1 MVTIKKY
8 FAKVRFKYFNYHDAW
23 KIGFYTIFVQ
33 PIIIMKSSGNYF
45 KFFTGL
51 LFSTGI
57 IAAASATAQRSLNLS
72 DSIRLNQLGFYPKA
86 PKTAIVL
93 TDHVQKFT
101 VETTTGKTVFSGT
114 LTPSAKP
121 DLSGRTIYSA
131 NFSALKQPGNYLLKI
146 DDAGYSYPFTVNA
159 NIHKKVAAAAIKGF
173 YYQRASTPL
182 PEKYAGKWNRA
193 AGHPGNEVSIHP
205 SAASDKRPAGT
216 IISVPRGWYDA
227 GDYNIYVVN
236 SGITMGTLFSLYE
249 DFSAHMKTVNL
260 NIPESG
266 NQLPD
271 ILDECLWN
279 LRWMMA
285 MQDPNDGGVYNKLT
299 NASFDGMIMP
309 DKANTPRYVVQKGT
323 AATLDFAAI
332 LAQAS
337 RILKP
342 FNKQLPGL
350 ADSCLKAS
358 VKAWQWALLNPKMA
372 YNQDA
377 MNRQFEPKV
386 VTGGYGDSRFDD
398 EFDWAAAELYITTKD
413 DTYLKNLSIDNVRM
427 SIPAWS
433 QVRMLAFYSLLRNRS
448 QLTPAMQKAVP
459 ALTNKL
465 TAFADSLSNP
475 TTLSAYQ
482 TAMGRSSRDF
492 IWGSSSVAA
501 NQGIAL
507 INAYLLTH
515 KKQYLDAALNNLD
528 YLLGRNGTSYSLV
541 TGFGYKPYMHPHHR
555 QSVADGVVDPIPGL
569 LSGGPNPSQQDKV
582 PLPSKIPNRAYS
594 DNDQA
599 YASNEI
605 AINWNAPF
613 AYLANAIEALK
624 TESYVSK

>member
-1 MVTIKKY
+1 
-8 FAKVRFKYFNYHDAW
+8 
-23 KIGFYTIFVQ
+23 
-33 PIIIMKSSGNYF
+33 MKSPIYYINAF
-45 KFFTGL
+45 ARIL
-51 LFSTGI
+51 LSTCILAG
-57 IAAASATAQRSLNLS
+57 ASAYAQTTLPIS
-72 DSIRLNQLGFYPKA
+72 DSIRLNQLGFYPKG
-86 PKTAIVL
+86 PKTAIIL
-93 TDHVQKFT
+93 TDRAQKFT
-101 VETTTGKTVFSGT
+101 IETPAHKTVFTGT
-114 LTPSAKP
+114 LVPSAKP
-121 DLSGRTIYSA
+121 DLSGRIIYQA
-131 NFSALKQPGNYLLKI
+131 NFSALQQTGNYILNVP
-146 DDAGYSYPFTVNA
+146 DAGYTYPFTISA
-159 NIHKKVAAAAIKGF
+159 DIHQKVAAAAIKGF

-193 AGHPGNEVSIHP
+193 AGHLGNDVLIHP
-205 SAASDKRPAGT
+205 SAATDKRPAGSV
-216 IISVPRGWYDA
+216 ISVPRGWYDA

-236 SGITMGTLFSLYE
+236 SGITMGTLLSLYE
-249 DFSAHMKTVNL
+249 DFPVHMKAVNL
-260 NIPESG
+260 NIPESN

-279 LRWMMA
+279 LRWMLF

-309 DKANTPRYVVQKGT
+309 DKATTPRYVVQKGT
-323 AATLDFAAI
+323 AAALDFAAVM
-332 LAQAS
+332 AQAS

-342 FNKQLPGL
+342 FDKQVPGL

-413 DTYLKNLSIDNVRM
+413 DSYLKNLALDNIRL
-427 SIPAWS
+427 SIPSWN
-433 QVRMLAFYSLLRNRS
+433 QVRMLAYYSLLRNRNN
-448 QLTPAMQKAVP
+448 LTPTVKAAIP
-459 ALTNKL
+459 LLTQKL
-465 TAFADSLSNP
+465 TAFADSLANP
-475 TTLSAYQ
+475 TTLTAYQ
-482 TAMGRSSRDF
+482 TAMGRSNRDF
-492 IWGSSSVAA
+492 VWGSSSVAA
-501 NQGIAL
+501 NQGVAL
-507 INAYLLTH
+507 INAYLLNH
-515 KKQYLDAALNNLD
+515 NQQYLNVALANLD
-528 YLLGRNGTSYSLV
+528 YLMGRNGTSYSLV
-541 TGFGYKPYMHPHHR
+541 TGFGYKPFMHPHHR
-555 QSVADGVVDPIPGL
+555 QSVADGIVDPIPGL
-569 LSGGPNPSQQDKV
+569 LSGGPNPSPQDKI

-624 TESYVSK
+624 ATVGYISN

>member
-1 MVTIKKY
+1 
-8 FAKVRFKYFNYHDAW
+8 
-23 KIGFYTIFVQ
+23 
-33 PIIIMKSSGNYF
+33 MKSPTNYINALAR
-45 KFFTGL
+45 L
-51 LFSTGI
+51 LFISCI
-57 IAAASATAQRSLNLS
+57 LIVSSAKSQTALHAS
-72 DSIRLNQLGFYPKA
+72 DSIRLNQLGFYPKG

-93 TDHVQKFT
+93 TDRTQKFT
-101 VETTTGKTVFSGT
+101 IETPAHKTVFTGT

-121 DLSGRTIYSA
+121 DLSGRTIYQA
-131 NFSALKQPGNYLLKI
+131 NFSALQQTGNYILNI
-146 DDAGYSYPFTVNA
+146 PDAGYTYPFTISA
-159 NIHKKVAAAAIKGF
+159 DIHQKVAAAAIKGF

-193 AGHPGNEVSIHP
+193 AGHLGNDVLIHP
-205 SAASDKRPAGT
+205 SAATDKRPAGSV
-216 IISVPRGWYDA
+216 ISVPRGWYDA

-260 NIPESG
+260 NIPENN

-285 MQDPNDGGVYNKLT
+285 IQDPNDGGVYNKLT

-309 DKANTPRYVVQKGT
+309 DKATTPRYVVQKGT
-323 AATLDFAAI
+323 AAALDFAAVM
-332 LAQAS
+332 AQAS

-342 FNKQLPGL
+342 FDKQAPSL
-350 ADSCLKAS
+350 ADSCLKAA
-358 VKAWQWALLNPKMA
+358 VNAWQWAVANPKMA

-386 VTGGYGDSRFDD
+386 VTGGYGDNRFDD

-413 DTYLKNLSIDNVRM
+413 ESYLKNIALDNIRM
-427 SIPAWS
+427 AIPSWN
-433 QVRMLAFYSLLRNRS
+433 QVRMLAYYSLLRHRNN
-448 QLTPAMQKAVP
+448 LTPAVKATIPV
-459 ALTNKL
+459 LTQKL
-465 TAFADSLSNP
+465 TAFADSLANP
-475 TTLSAYQ
+475 VTLTAYQ

-492 IWGSSSVAA
+492 VWGSSSVAA
-501 NQGIAL
+501 NQGVAL
-507 INAYLLTH
+507 INAYLLNH
-515 KKQYLDAALNNLD
+515 NKQYLNVALANLD
-528 YLLGRNGTSYSLV
+528 YLMGRNGTSYSLV
-541 TGFGYKPYMHPHHR
+541 TGFGSKPYMHPHHR
-555 QSVADGVVDPIPGL
+555 QSVADGVVDPVPGL
-569 LSGGPNPSQQDKV
+569 LSGGPNPSPQDKI

-624 TESYVSK
+624 TDGGYTGK

>member
-1 MVTIKKY
+1 
-8 FAKVRFKYFNYHDAW
+8 
-23 KIGFYTIFVQ
+23 
-33 PIIIMKSSGNYF
+33 MKSSTYHFRTLAGVL
-45 KFFTGL
+45 FTISIL
-51 LFSTGI
+51 AVSSA
-57 IAAASATAQRSLNLS
+57 IAQPALPIS
-72 DSIRLNQLGFYPKA
+72 DSIRLNQVGFYPKG

-101 VETTTGKTVFSGT
+101 IETPARKIVFTGT
-114 LTPSAKP
+114 LTPSVKP
-121 DLSGRTIYSA
+121 DLSGRIIYQA
-131 NFSALKQPGNYLLKI
+131 NFSSVQQSGNYILNMP
-146 DDAGYSYPFTVNA
+146 DAGYSYPFTISTNV
-159 NIHKKVAAAAIKGF
+159 HQKVAAAAIKGF

-182 PEKYAGKWNRA
+182 LEKYAGKWKRA
-193 AGHPGNEVSIHP
+193 AGHPGNNVLIHP
-205 SAASDKRPAGT
+205 SAATDKRPAGSV
-216 IISVPRGWYDA
+216 ISVPRGWYDA

-249 DFSAHMKTVNL
+249 DFPAYMKAVNL
-260 NIPESG
+260 NIPESN
-266 NQLPD
+266 NQVPD
-271 ILDECLWN
+271 ILNECLWN
-279 LRWMMA
+279 LRWMLA

-309 DKANTPRYVVQKGT
+309 DKATAPRYVVQKGT
-323 AATLDFAAI
+323 AATLDFAAVM
-332 LAQAS
+332 AQAS

-342 FNKQLPGL
+342 FNKQIPGL

-358 VKAWQWALLNPKMA
+358 VKAWQWALINPKMA

-413 DTYLKNLSIDNVRM
+413 ESYLKNLTLDNIRM
-427 SIPAWS
+427 SIPSWN
-433 QVRMLAFYSLLRNRS
+433 QVRMLAYYSLLRNRNK
-448 QLTPAMQKAVP
+448 LTPIVQTAIPV
-459 ALTNKL
+459 LTQKL
-465 TAFADSLSNP
+465 TAFADSLAKP
-475 TTLSAYQ
+475 ATLTAYQ
-482 TAMGRSSRDF
+482 TAMGRSNRDF
-492 IWGSSSVAA
+492 VWGSSSVAA
-501 NQGIAL
+501 NQGVAL

-515 KKQYLDAALNNLD
+515 NKQYLNIALANLD

-541 TGFGYKPYMHPHHR
+541 TGFGYKPLMHPHHR
-555 QSVADGVVDPIPGL
+555 QSVADEIVDPIPGL
-569 LSGGPNPSQQDKV
+569 LSGGPNPSPQDKI
-582 PLPSKIPNRAYS
+582 PLPSKIPNRAFS

-624 TESYVSK
+624 TAGGYTGK

>member
-1 MVTIKKY
+1 MKNDHFIINAILLNICVL
-8 FAKVRFKYFNYHDAW
+8 
-23 KIGFYTIFVQ
+23 IG
-33 PIIIMKSSGNYF
+33 
-45 KFFTGL
+45 
-51 LFSTGI
+51 
-57 IAAASATAQRSLNLS
+57 ASANAQTVQSAS
-72 DSIRLNQLGFYPKA
+72 DSIRLNQLGFYPKG

-101 VETTTGKTVFSGT
+101 IETPAHKTVFAGT
-114 LTPSAKP
+114 LTPSTKP
-121 DLSGRTIYSA
+121 DLSGRTIYEA
-131 NFSALKQPGNYLLKI
+131 NFSTLQQTGNYILNVP
-146 DDAGYSYPFTVNA
+146 DAGYSYPFTISDNV
-159 NIHKKVAAAAIKGF
+159 HQKVAAAALKGF

-182 PEKYAGKWNRA
+182 LEKYAGKWSRP
-193 AGHPGNEVSIHP
+193 AGHPGNDVLIHP
-205 SAASDKRPAGT
+205 SAATDKRPAGSV
-216 IISVPRGWYDA
+216 ISVPKGWYDA
-227 GDYNIYVVN
+227 GDYNIYIVN

-249 DFSAHMKTVNL
+249 DFASHMKPINL
-260 NIPESG
+260 NIPESN

-279 LRWMMA
+279 LRWMLA

-309 DKANTPRYVVQKGT
+309 DKATTPRYVVQKGT
-323 AATLDFAAI
+323 AAALDFAAVM
-332 LAQAS
+332 AQAS

-342 FNKQLPGL
+342 FDKQVPGL

-358 VKAWQWALLNPKMA
+358 VKAWQWALINPKMA

-413 DTYLKNLSIDNVRM
+413 ENYLKNMALNNIRLSIPSWN
-427 SIPAWS
+427 
-433 QVRMLAFYSLLRNRS
+433 QVRMLAYYSLLRHRNN
-448 QLTPAMQKAVP
+448 LTSAVQATIP
-459 ALTNKL
+459 VLTQKL
-465 TAFADSLSNP
+465 TAFADSLANP
-475 TTLSAYQ
+475 ATLTAYQ

-492 IWGSSSVAA
+492 VWGSSSVAA

-507 INAYLLTH
+507 INAYLLNH
-515 KKQYLDAALNNLD
+515 NKQYLNVALANLD

-541 TGFGYKPYMHPHHR
+541 TGFGRKPIMHPHHR
-555 QSVADGVVDPIPGL
+555 QSVADGIIDPIPGL
-569 LSGGPNPSQQDKV
+569 LSGGPNPSPQDKV
-582 PLPSKIPNRAYS
+582 PLPSKIPNRAFS

-624 TESYVSK
+624 TAGGYTSKQ